1 MYKNTNKM
9 KLYNPTII
17 VVVLILFLSSTVVIF
32 FPLISSQQQQQQ
44 QGEPASVL
52 KLAKSNVSLDISLS
66 KGYIDGNI
74 AYFIATDASDKH
86 AVSSITNNTG
96 FPVNY
101 APLLNNISESIRGQG
116 YVFLNGVQGE
126 APGGF
131 QLPVAN
137 AVPGDKDYSPL
148 WQTNFVKWN
157 NNATARELKSVEE
170 IVAAQNNGE
179 LTITETNI
187 IVNSPAIKW
196 QDNSIQVN

>member
-1 MYKNTNKM
+1 MHKKSNKM
-9 KLYNPTII
+9 KFSVPT
-17 VVVLILFLSSTVVIF
+17 VVIALVLILMPFILIIF
-32 FPLISSQQQQQQ
+32 FPMVSEQQQQQQ
-44 QGEPASVL
+44 DEPTSVL
-52 KLAKSNVSLDISLS
+52 KLAKSNASIDIPVS

-74 AYFIATDASDKH
+74 AYFIATDASDEY

-116 YVFLNGVQGE
+116 YVFLNGVPGE

-157 NNATARELKSVEE
+157 DNATARELKSVEE
-170 IVAAQNNGE
+170 IIAAQKNGE
-179 LTITETNI
+179 LNITETNI
-187 IVNSPAIKW
+187 IVNSPA
-196 QDNSIQVN
+196 VNDKMIISK

>member
-1 MYKNTNKM
+1 MYKKSNKT
-9 KLYNPTII
+9 KLFNPI
-17 VVVLILFLSSTVVIF
+17 VILVVLTVLTSTVVIF
-32 FPLISSQQQQQQ
+32 FPLVSEQQQD
-44 QGEPASVL
+44 ESSPVL
-52 KLAKSNVSLDISLS
+52 KSTKGNVSIDIPIS

-74 AYFIATDASDKH
+74 AYFIATDASDEH

-96 FPVNY
+96 FPVND
-101 APLLNNISESIRGQG
+101 APLLNNTLESMRGQG

-137 AVPGDKDYSPL
+137 AIPGDKDYSPL

-157 NNATARELKSVEE
+157 DNATARELKSVEE
-170 IVAAQNNGE
+170 IVAAQENGE

-187 IVNSPAIKW
+187 IVNSPAVNDKMI
-196 QDNSIQVN
+196 NSK

>member
-1 MYKNTNKM
+1 MYKKSNKT
-9 KLYNPTII
+9 KLFNPI
-17 VVVLILFLSSTVVIF
+17 VILVVLTVLTSTVVIF
-32 FPLISSQQQQQQ
+32 FPLVSEQQQD
-44 QGEPASVL
+44 ESSPVL
-52 KLAKSNVSLDISLS
+52 KSTKGNVSIDIPIS

-74 AYFIATDASDKH
+74 AYFIATDASDEH

-101 APLLNNISESIRGQG
+101 APLLNNTLELMRGQG

-137 AVPGDKDYSPL
+137 AIPGDKDYSPI
-148 WQTNFVKWN
+148 WETNFVKWN
-157 NNATARELKSVEE
+157 DNATARELKSVEE
-170 IVAAQNNGE
+170 IVAAQENGE

-187 IVNSPAIKW
+187 IVNSPAVNDKMI
-196 QDNSIQVN
+196 NSK

>member
-1 MYKNTNKM
+1 MMHGKSNKM
-9 KLYNPTII
+9 KLSNPTVVVV
-17 VVVLILFLSSTVVIF
+17 VVVLILMSFTLVIF
-32 FPLISSQQQQQQ
+32 FPVVSEQQQQ
-44 QGEPASVL
+44 QGEPRSVL
-52 KLAKSNVSLDISLS
+52 KLAKANVSIDISIS

-101 APLLNNISESIRGQG
+101 APLLNNTPESIRGQG

-137 AVPGDKDYSPL
+137 AVPGDGDYSPI

-157 NNATARELKSVEE
+157 DNATARELKSVEE
-170 IVAAQNNGE
+170 IIAAQKNGE

-196 QDNSIQVN
+196 KDGS

>member
-1 MYKNTNKM
+1 MHKKLNKM
-9 KLYNPTII
+9 KLSNPAVIL
-17 VVVLILFLSSTVVIF
+17 VVLILLSFTVVIF
-32 FPLISSQQQQQQ
+32 FPLVSEQQQQQEGKPQ
-44 QGEPASVL
+44 SIL
-52 KLAKSNVSLDISLS
+52 KLAKANVSIDIPLS

-101 APLLNNISESIRGQG
+101 AQLLNNTSESIRGQG
-116 YVFLNGVQGE
+116 YVFLNGVLGE

-157 NNATARELKSVEE
+157 DNATARELKSVEE
-170 IVAAQNNGE
+170 IIAAHKNGE

-196 QDNSIQVN
+196 

>member
-1 MYKNTNKM
+1 MHKKSNKM
-9 KLYNPTII
+9 KLSNPTVM
-17 VVVLILFLSSTVVIF
+17 VVAVLILLSSAVVIF
-32 FPLISSQQQQQQ
+32 FPVLSVQQQQQ
-44 QGEPASVL
+44 QGEPRSVL
-52 KLAKSNVSLDISLS
+52 KLAKSNASIDIPLS

-74 AYFIATDASDKH
+74 AYFIATDASDEH

-101 APLLNNISESIRGQG
+101 APLLNNTSESIRGQG

-137 AVPGDKDYSPL
+137 AVPGDKDYSPI

-157 NNATARELKSVEE
+157 DNATARELKSVEE
-170 IVAAQNNGE
+170 IIAAQKNGE

-187 IVNSPAIKW
+187 IVNSPAIKL
-196 QDNSIQVN
+196 QDGALKVN

>member
-1 MYKNTNKM
+1 MHKKINKM
-9 KLYNPTII
+9 KLSNPVVI
-17 VVVLILFLSSTVVIF
+17 VVVLVLLSSTVVIF
-32 FPLISSQQQQQQ
+32 FPLVSQQQ
-44 QGEPASVL
+44 QGELGSVL
-52 KLAKSNVSLDISLS
+52 KLVTSNVSIDIPIS

-74 AYFIATDASDKH
+74 ASFIATDASDKH

-101 APLLNNISESIRGQG
+101 APLLNYTPESIRGQG

-137 AVPGDKDYSPL
+137 AIPGDKDYSPL

-157 NNATARELKSVEE
+157 DNATARELKSVEE
-170 IVAAQNNGE
+170 IVAAHKNGE
-179 LTITETNI
+179 LTISETNI
-187 IVNSPAIKW
+187 IVNSPAINGKM
-196 QDNSIQVN
+196 VHYK

>member
-1 MYKNTNKM
+1 MMHGKSNKM
-9 KLYNPTII
+9 KLSNPTVVV
-17 VVVLILFLSSTVVIF
+17 VVVLILMSFIMVIF
-32 FPLISSQQQQQQ
+32 FPVVSEQQQ
-44 QGEPASVL
+44 QGEPRSVL
-52 KLAKSNVSLDISLS
+52 KLAKANVSIDIPIS

-101 APLLNNISESIRGQG
+101 APLLNNTSESIRGQG

-137 AVPGDKDYSPL
+137 AVPGDGDYSPI

-157 NNATARELKSVEE
+157 DNATARELKSVEE
-170 IVAAQNNGE
+170 IIAAQKNGE

-187 IVNSPAIKW
+187 IVNSPVIKW
-196 QDNSIQVN
+196 KDGS

>member
-1 MYKNTNKM
+1 MYKNSNKM

-32 FPLISSQQQQQQ
+32 FPLISSQQQQQ

-157 NNATARELKSVEE
+157 NNATARELKSVDE

-196 QDNSIQVN
+196 QDKSIQVN